1 MADVLLI
8 TDELTVLGGPQ
19 SIDVEV
25 DFGPEGDRGS
35 QIFVSNGKP
44 NEVEIGQTPNVFD
57 LCINVLSSDSEY
69 QTVYQYQNVLGT
81 NTWVALF
88 KMVSNIY
95 SVNRTV
101 SFSNGNA
108 SINVP
113 VAKIVPSTLVG
124 SVTAANFNVQ
134 FNIVQGVNA
143 ISSTMSLG
151 EIVSQDNELVL
162 PLSLKSIEFDGEAW
176 INASGTKTVH
186 LFITVV

>member
-8 TDELTVLGGPQ
+8 TDDLTVLGGPQ

-44 NEVEIGQTPNVFD
+44 NEVEIGQTPKVFD

-81 NTWVALF
+81 NTWVSLF
-88 KMVSNIY
+88 KMVSNLY

-101 SFSNGNA
+101 SFLNGNA

-134 FNIVQGVNA
+134 FNIVQGNTP
-143 ISSTMSLG
+143 ISSSMSLG

-162 PLSLKSIEFDGEAW
+162 PISLKSVEFDEGDW
-176 INASGTKTVH
+176 IDASGTKTVH

>member
-8 TDELTVLGGPQ
+8 TDDLTVLGGPE

-44 NEVEIGQTPNVFD
+44 NEVEIGQTPKVFD
-57 LCINVLSSDSEY
+57 LCINILSSDSEY

-81 NTWVALF
+81 NTWVGLF
-88 KMVSNIY
+88 KMVSNLY

-101 SFSNGNA
+101 SFSGGSA

-113 VAKIVPSTLVG
+113 VAKIVPSSLVG
-124 SVTAANFNVQ
+124 SVTASNFNVQ
-134 FNIVQGVNA
+134 FNIVQGENA
-143 ISSTMSLG
+143 IASSMSLG

-162 PLSLKSIEFDGEAW
+162 PITLTSVEFDGGDW
-176 INASGTKTVH
+176 VDASGTKTVH

>member
-1 MADVLLI
+1 
-8 TDELTVLGGPQ
+8 
-19 SIDVEV
+19 
-25 DFGPEGDRGS
+25 
-35 QIFVSNGKP
+35 
-44 NEVEIGQTPNVFD
+44 
-57 LCINVLSSDSEY
+57 
-69 QTVYQYQNVLGT
+69 
-81 NTWVALF
+81 
-88 KMVSNIY
+88 MVSNIY

>member
-1 MADVLLI
+1 VADVLLI
-8 TDELTVLGGPQ
+8 TDDLTVLGGPQ

-44 NEVEIGQTPNVFD
+44 NEVEIGQTPKVFD

-81 NTWVALF
+81 NTWVSLF
-88 KMVSNIY
+88 KMVSNLY

-101 SFSNGNA
+101 SFLNGNA

-134 FNIVQGVNA
+134 FNIVQGNTP
-143 ISSTMSLG
+143 ISSSMSLG

-162 PLSLKSIEFDGEAW
+162 PISLKSVEFDEGDW
-176 INASGTKTVH
+176 IDASGTKTVH